1 MWYSNWCP
9 LFVQDE
15 ESEELGDWDRYAAEQ
30 YELLLAEEA
39 YEQNGWVYDSVDTD
53 LEEGGGQ

>member
-1 MWYSNWCP
+1 MP
-9 LFVQDE
+9 PFFVQDE

-39 YEQNGWVYDSVDTD
+39 YEQNGWVHDSMDTD
-53 LEEGGGQ
+53 LEEAGG